1 MMNKNLF
8 VGKMK
13 AHGDNQ
19 ADLANAMG
27 ISLQAFNAKLNERN
41 GADFNMAEIQVFKD
55 RYQATPEDID
65 SIFFAS
71 DVS

>member
-1 MMNKNLF
+1 MNKNLF
-8 VGKMK
+8 VGMMK

-41 GADFNMAEIQVFKD
+41 GACFNKAEIQTFKD
-55 RYQATPEDID
+55 RYNASAEDID
-65 SIFFAS
+65 SIFFTS
-71 DVS
+71 EVS